1 MTWTNMQWMPSLLLS
16 LLPKSS
22 EYAPMNLVSIAIV
35 LGPHP
40 LSVLE
45 QGEVLV
51 QQLNAIFPE
60 GQVAITTT
68 GDGLRQRYAELS
80 PSRQQE
86 VGVIILTT
94 TIQAANIA
102 RDVLKA
108 TIEER
113 EAEQSAGFIA
123 AMLIIAAFICALL
136 VAIYVFSDL
145 PLLPKGSILAEQRRL
160 NAQYVQRGFVA

>member
-1 MTWTNMQWMPSLLLS
+1 
-16 LLPKSS
+16 
-22 EYAPMNLVSIAIV
+22 MNLVSIAIV

-51 QQLNAIFPE
+51 QQLSAIFPE

-68 GDGLRQRYAELS
+68 GDGLRRSFAELS
-80 PSRQQE
+80 PSRQHE
-86 VGVIILTT
+86 VGIVTLTT
-94 TIQAANIA
+94 TIQAANLA

-113 EAEQSAGFIA
+113 EAEQSAGFFA
-123 AMLIIAAFICALL
+123 AMLIVAAFLVALM

-145 PLLPKGSILAEQRRL
+145 PILPKGSILAEQRR
-160 NAQYVQRGFVA
+160 QVIPYVQKVSVA